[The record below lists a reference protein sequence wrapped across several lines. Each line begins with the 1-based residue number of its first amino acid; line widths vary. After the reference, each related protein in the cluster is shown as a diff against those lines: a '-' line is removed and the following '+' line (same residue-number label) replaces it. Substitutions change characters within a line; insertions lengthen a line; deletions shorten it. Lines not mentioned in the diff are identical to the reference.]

1 MIMLIC
7 VSFKDFLLLLLLFFL
22 VFLFFVSFIY
32 YVEFYVIDMFFDI
45 FIGIW
50 WLVVIMIIVGYGDMF
65 LKLIFGY
72 FVGGVCVFLGMFIL
86 VMLVVIF
93 VMNFNDL
100 Y

>member
-1 MIMLIC
+1 M
-7 VSFKDFLLLLLLFFL
+7 LLFFVVVMLMFL
-22 VFLFFVSFIY
+22 VFVFFLGDMVFISILD
-32 YVEFYVIDMFFDI
+32 VFWWVI
-45 FIGIW
+45 
-50 WLVVIMIIVGYGDMF
+50 VIMIIVGYGDMF